1 MKGTFRSKIIA
12 LATISAIL
20 PVLVMALMTVR
31 MQREIKTTAR
41 EELDVLARGNLD
53 QVVHDVYTLCETMNA
68 LLQSSLDKSLKY
80 GMEIV
85 ENKYPAQIGTGT
97 IEWYSEN
104 QQTGERQR
112 LVLPEFF
119 LGGILFTPDGEKLS
133 SAPIVGEIQGLMGGE
148 CTVFQRVNERG
159 DMLAIITTA
168 KKSNGRL
175 AVGTLLPAVLSDG
188 GSNPVIENVL
198 KGERFDGL
206 AEFLGRACLTSCK
219 GIHDANGRLIGM
231 FHVSE
236 MIDEQKNLRAAIM
249 DIKVGESGYVYVLGS
264 EGKNKGC
271 YIISKDGKRDGEN
284 IWNDQDSNGKLFI
297 QEIIARALRPASGD
311 PYVTYPWKNIGESDA
326 RIKIAKAIY
335 FKPWKWVI
343 GAGMYQDDFLGPIVK
358 VENSIARMFGQF
370 VSSGLIVLIFAI
382 GFAWYLGNR
391 LTRPIQQVMVLARH
405 VADGDLLLARS
416 ILSDLGINS
425 GEAGRVAKSDDPND
439 EVNQLFCSFA
449 DMIGGLDSLIG
460 QLQRSGIRVSSS
472 ATQIAASARQLEASV
487 TEQAASTKEVTA
499 TSMGISRTSA
509 ELSAT
514 MNTLGETI
522 SETAGK
528 TEKGKA
534 SLSSMEVSLRQLLT
548 ATQSISAK
556 LGVINDKTNKISG
569 VVSTINK
576 ISNQTNLLSLNA
588 AIEAEKAGEFGRG
601 FSVVSREI
609 SRLADQTADATHDI
623 EFMVGEMQTAVS
635 SGVMEMDKFTREV
648 QNEVEGIAN
657 IGGDLESIIDE
668 VRNLAPQFSSLET
681 GVDSQTRSAGQI
693 NEAMHQLTMAAE
705 QNRDALAEFKQSTD
719 HLRDIVQGMKDE
731 ASRFK
736 VTVE

>member
-1 MKGTFRSKIIA
+1 VKGTFKSKIIA
-12 LATISAIL
+12 LATVSAIL

-31 MQREIKTTAR
+31 MQGDIRTTAR
-41 EELDVLARGNLD
+41 QELNTLARGNLD
-53 QVVHDVYTLCETMNA
+53 QVVHDVYTLCKTANT
-68 LLQSSLDKSLKY
+68 LLQSQLGKALKY
-80 GMEIV
+80 GMEVV
-85 ENKYPAQIGTGT
+85 ENKYPARIGTGT
-97 IEWYSEN
+97 IEWNSEN
-104 QQTGERQR
+104 QLTGERQK

-119 LGGILFTPDGEKLS
+119 LGNALLTPEVEKLS
-133 SAPIVGEIQGLMGGE
+133 LAPVVSEIQSLMGGE
-148 CTVFQRVNERG
+148 CTIFQRINDRG
-159 DMLAIITTA
+159 DMLAIVTTV
-168 KKSNGRL
+168 KKPSGSF
-175 AVGTLLPAVLSDG
+175 AVGMVLPAVLTDGTSD
-188 GSNPVIENVL
+188 PVIANVL
-198 KGERFDGL
+198 KGEEFEGL
-206 AEFLGRACLTSCK
+206 AEFMGRACLTACK
-219 GIHDANGRLIGM
+219 GIHDENGRLIGM

-236 MIDEQKNLRAAIM
+236 MIDDQKDLRSAIM
-249 DIKVGESGYVYVLGS
+249 DIKVGDSGYVYVLGM

-284 IWNDQDSNGKLFI
+284 IWNAEDSNGALFI
-297 QEIIARALRPASGD
+297 QDIITRALHPEEGD
-311 PYVTYPWKNIGESDA
+311 PYVSYPWKNIGESNA
-326 RIKIAKAIY
+326 RVKIAKAIY

-343 GAGMYQDDFLGPIVK
+343 GAGMYQDDFLGPILK

-370 VSSGLIVLIFAI
+370 VSAGILVLLFAI

-391 LTRPIQQVMVLARH
+391 LTRPLQMVMVLARH
-405 VADGDLLLARS
+405 VANGDLLLAKS

-425 GEAGRVAKSDDPND
+425 GVGERAARDEDPQD
-439 EVNQLFCSFA
+439 EIRQLFFSFS
-449 DMIGGLDSLIG
+449 DMTQGLDSLIG

-499 TSMGISRTSA
+499 TSLGISRTSA
-509 ELSAT
+509 ELSTT

-534 SLSSMEVSLRQLLT
+534 SLTSMEVSLRQLLK

-635 SGVMEMDKFTREV
+635 SGVMEMDKFAREV
-648 QNEVEGIAN
+648 QNEVEGIAT

-668 VRNLAPQFSSLET
+668 VRNLAPQFASLES

-705 QNRDALAEFKQSTD
+705 QNRDALAEFKQSTE

-736 VTVE
+736 VTDE